1 MITISRGTLP
11 GIAPGFSTLD
21 DTWIGIYTALTFGG
35 IYPRRADQLT
45 AQIQVYDWMGDLIS
59 YLYSNR
65 DSAAQAVAIQAL
77 NEGVSSGVLSTD
89 GGKQDV
95 DAMLRRMRADELARA
110 FTYSRYGGV
119 DIQALQDQLP
129 GNLRIGQAGGGAAA
143 LLLTPGALAGVKA
156 LSAEATLAEGE
167 SSALTENEK
176 TPAPGTAAAVWADY
190 GTWIVAGVAALV
202 IAVIYY
208 KWVK

>member
-77 NEGVSSGVLSTD
+77 NEGLSSGVLSTD
-89 GGKQDV
+89 GGKQDA

-119 DIQALQDQLP
+119 DIQGLADQLP
-129 GNLRIGQAGGGAAA
+129 GNLRIGQAGGAGGLLIGADV
-143 LLLTPGALAGVKA
+143 LGRVKA
-156 LSAEATLAEGE
+156 LSAEAVLPEGE
-167 SSALTENEK
+167 SSSLNDNTQS
-176 TPAPGTAAAVWADY
+176 PAPGTAAEVWADY
-190 GTWIVAGVAALV
+190 GTWIVAGAVVLV
-202 IAVIYY
+202 IGIIYY
-208 KWVK
+208 RWVR